1 MGLKLNLG
9 CGRSP
14 AAGWVNVDQASL
26 PGVDVVADLDTC
38 RTTPLPFVNDSVSH
52 FQMLHVL
59 EHIKDT
65 LALMQELHR
74 IAEPGAL
81 LRIQSPYG
89 SSDDAYEDPTHCQ
102 RLFANSFAHFAQPT
116 YHRADYGYRG
126 DWEVEQLVLTVR
138 KSENEGLSVDEVARK
153 VRELRNIVVEMIVIL
168 KAIKPIRP
176 ADRALQQAITVN
188 LQLV

>member
-1 MGLKLNLG
+1 
-9 CGRSP
+9 
-14 AAGWVNVDQASL
+14 
-26 PGVDVVADLDTC
+26 
-38 RTTPLPFVNDSVSH
+38 
-52 FQMLHVL
+52 
-59 EHIKDT
+59 
-65 LALMQELHR
+65 
-74 IAEPGAL
+74 
-81 LRIQSPYG
+81 
-89 SSDDAYEDPTHCQ
+89 
-102 RLFANSFAHFAQPT
+102 LFANSFAHFAQPT

-153 VRELRNIVVEMIVIL
+153 VRELRNIVVEMIITL